1 MPSLTKMIF
10 GNGPLGPS
18 FAPFIRQHPG
28 IQKYWARWSN
38 FYKNAAGYR
47 QKGYLYD
54 DLIVEETP
62 QVQKALSRL
71 SAKQRYDRV
80 FRMRRGLTQ
89 SMAHKNLPKEQW
101 VKADEDVRYL
111 TPLIEQVVAEEAE
124 RAEWDYMTVEKIQ
137 QKRAEKR
144 NIFSK
149 REGTH

>member
-1 MPSLTKMIF
+1 MTRGKSGRQRHKTVTWRCGI
-10 GNGPLGPS
+10 LGYAEIPVLVDVMGVS
-18 FAPFIRQHPG
+18 RAFVADPPFLLRLQ
-28 IQKYWARWSN
+28 
-38 FYKNAAGYR
+38 
-47 QKGYLYD
+47 
-54 DLIVEETP
+54 
-62 QVQKALSRL
+62 ALSRL

-101 VKADEDVRYL
+101 IKADEDVRYL